1 MFIKIEI
8 SNCFP
13 SKNISV
19 EFGVL
24 CEDGVHRIEGGA
36 GKSESKLPLY
46 SLAALRL
53 NLPEGQ
59 RNAEFPL
66 AFFKLS

>member
-1 MFIKIEI
+1 M
-8 SNCFP
+8 
-13 SKNISV
+13 

-24 CEDGVHRIEGGA
+24 CEDGVHRIKGGA

-46 SLAALRL
+46 NLAALRL

-66 AFFKLS
+66 AFFKLG